1 MADNNNLPAKRKRT
15 LNPKLTSEDNVHHE
29 AVKRRQE
36 LQSQTKTSGTA
47 SHSSRQA
54 SVEAVDDPEDR
65 VCRNA
70 GRPKN
75 PKSILE
81 ATDDEEDEEDE
92 ASQQAAKRRKEKHVH
107 TKTSGTASHS
117 NRQASVE
124 AVDDPQDHIRHN
136 AGRPKNPNLIIE
148 DTDDESNIGYQ
159 HAIKRRQ
166 EKQLRTKT
174 SGTASHSS
182 RQASVEAVDD
192 PEDRVRR
199 NVGCPKNPKSIL
211 EATDNEE
218 DAELQEETDEQEL
231 GKCTIHTVLDTS
243 SPLSSPPP
251 EGLAVTN
258 LCLLST

>member
-1 MADNNNLPAKRKRT
+1 MADNNLPTKRKRT

-47 SHSSRQA
+47 SHSS
-54 SVEAVDDPEDR
+54 
-65 VCRNA
+65 
-70 GRPKN
+70 
-75 PKSILE
+75 
-81 ATDDEEDEEDE
+81 
-92 ASQQAAKRRKEKHVH
+92 
-107 TKTSGTASHS
+107 
-117 NRQASVE
+117 RQASVE

-174 SGTASHSS
+174 SGTTSHSS

-199 NVGCPKNPKSIL
+199 NAGRPKNPKSIL
-211 EATDNEE
+211 EATDDEE
-218 DAELQEETDEQEL
+218 DVELQEETDEQEL
-231 GKCTIHTVLDTS
+231 GKCHTIHTILDTS

-258 LCLLST
+258 LCILST

>member
-1 MADNNNLPAKRKRT
+1 MADNNLPAKRKRT

-29 AVKRRQE
+29 AIRRRQE
-36 LQSQTKTSGTA
+36 LQSQTKTSGTIG
-47 SHSSRQA
+47 HSSRQA

-65 VCRNA
+65 VRHNV

-75 PKSILE
+75 PNLIPE
-81 ATDDEEDEEDE
+81 ATDDEDDMEDE

-117 NRQASVE
+117 SHQASVK
-124 AVDDPQDHIRHN
+124 AVDDPEDHIRHN
-136 AGRPKNPNLIIE
+136 AGRPKNPSLIIE

-159 HAIKRRQ
+159 HAIKRRK
-166 EKQLRTKT
+166 EKHVHTKT
-174 SGTASHSS
+174 SGTAGHSS

-192 PEDRVRR
+192 PEDHIRR
-199 NVGCPKNPKSIL
+199 NVGRPKNPKSIL
-211 EATDNEE
+211 EATDDEE

-231 GKCTIHTVLDTS
+231 GKCTIHTILDTS
-243 SPLSSPPP
+243 SRLSSLPP

-258 LCLLST
+258 LCILST